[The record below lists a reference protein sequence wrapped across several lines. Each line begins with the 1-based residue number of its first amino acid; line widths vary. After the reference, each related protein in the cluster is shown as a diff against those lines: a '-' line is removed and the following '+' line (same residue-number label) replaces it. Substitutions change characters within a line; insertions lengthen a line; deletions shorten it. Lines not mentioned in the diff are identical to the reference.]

1 MAPVFCLGELAMKR
15 MVLALVMV
23 GMLVSACEKKTTPVA
38 PAKSQTTEA
47 EKPAA
52 VQEKAA
58 VTPKAET
65 PAVEAAPVGNPVVV
79 LETSRGEIHIELY
92 PDKAPI
98 TVANFLQYVKSGH
111 YNGTIFHRII
121 PGFMIQGGG
130 VAADMTLKATNAA
143 IKNEAKNGLQNERGT
158 IAMARMQ
165 SPDSA
170 MCQFFINVN
179 NNIFLNYA
187 GPGPGQEGYAVFGR
201 VVKGMEV
208 ADAIVS
214 VPTHTVGIYA
224 DVPVTPVVIETATVT
239 Q

>member
-1 MAPVFCLGELAMKR
+1 MKR

-23 GMLVSACEKKTTPVA
+23 GLLVSACEKKTTPVA
-38 PAKSQTTEA
+38 PAKSQTTKT

-58 VTPKAET
+58 VTPKAAETPAT
-65 PAVEAAPVGNPVVV
+65 PAVEAGNPVVV
-79 LETSRGEIHIELY
+79 LETSKGEIHIELY

-111 YNGTIFHRII
+111 YNGTIFHRVK
-121 PGFMIQGGG
+121 PGFVIQGGG
-130 VAADMTLKATNAA
+130 MTADMTLKATNAA

-165 SPDSA
+165 SPNSA

-179 NNIFLNYA
+179 NNVMLNYA
-187 GPGPGQEGYAVFGR
+187 GPDPGQEGYAVFGR
-201 VVKGMEV
+201 VIKGMEV

-214 VPTHTVGIYA
+214 VPTHAVGIYT
-224 DVPVTPVVIETATVT
+224 DMPVEPVVIETATVT

>member
-1 MAPVFCLGELAMKR
+1 MKR

-23 GMLVSACEKKTTPVA
+23 GMLVSACEKETTPVA
-38 PAKSQTTEA
+38 PAKSQTTET

-58 VTPKAET
+58 VTPKAAEM
-65 PAVEAAPVGNPVVV
+65 PAVPAAEAGNPVVV

-111 YNGTIFHRII
+111 YNGTIFHRVI

-130 VAADMTLKATNAA
+130 MTADMTPKATNAP
-143 IKNEAKNGLQNERGT
+143 IKNEASNGLKNERGT
-158 IAMARMQ
+158 IAMARTNV
-165 SPDSA
+165 PDSA
-170 MCQFFINVN
+170 TCQFFINVN
-179 NNIFLNYA
+179 NNVDLNYA
-187 GPGPGQEGYAVFGR
+187 GPGREGYAVFGR
-201 VVKGMEV
+201 VVRGMEV

-214 VPTHTVGIYA
+214 VPRRDA

>member
-1 MAPVFCLGELAMKR
+1 MKR
-15 MVLALVMV
+15 MILALVMV
-23 GMLVSACEKKTTPVA
+23 GMVVLSACEKKTTPVA
-38 PAKSQTTEA
+38 PAKSQATKTK
-47 EKPAA
+47 KPAA

-65 PAVEAAPVGNPVVV
+65 PAMPAAETAKPVTAAQTNPVVV
-79 LETSRGEIHIELY
+79 LKTSRGEIDIELY

-130 VAADMTLKATNAA
+130 MTADMTLKATNAS
-143 IKNEAKNGLQNERGT
+143 IKNEAQNGLKNERGT

-179 NNIFLNYA
+179 NNVMLNYA
-187 GPGPGQEGYAVFGR
+187 GPGQEGYAVFGK

-214 VPTHTVGIYA
+214 VPTHTVGIHA
-224 DVPVTPVVIETATVT
+224 DVPITPVVIEAAALK
-239 Q
+239 

>member
-1 MAPVFCLGELAMKR
+1 MKR

-23 GMLVSACEKKTTPVA
+23 GMLVLSACEKKTTPVA
-38 PAKSQTTEA
+38 PAKSQIAET

-65 PAVEAAPVGNPVVV
+65 PAAAAQPAPAGNPVVI
-79 LETSRGEIHIELY
+79 LKTTKGEIDIELY

-130 VAADMTLKATNAA
+130 MTADMTLKATNAA
-143 IKNEAKNGLQNERGT
+143 IKNEATNGLKNERGT

-179 NNIFLNYA
+179 NNVPLNYA
-187 GPGPGQEGYAVFGR
+187 GPGREGYAVFGR
-201 VVKGMEV
+201 VVKGMEI
-208 ADAIVS
+208 ADTIVS
-214 VPTHTVGIYA
+214 VPTHAVGIHEA
-224 DVPVTPVVIETATVT
+224 VPVTPVVIESATV

>member
-1 MAPVFCLGELAMKR
+1 MKR
-15 MVLALVMV
+15 MILALVMV
-23 GMLVSACEKKTTPVA
+23 GMVVLSACEKKTTPVA
-38 PAKSQTTEA
+38 PAKLQTTET

-65 PAVEAAPVGNPVVV
+65 AALPQPAAATVPAGNPVVI
-79 LETSRGEIHIELY
+79 LKTTKGEIDIELY

-130 VAADMTLKATNAA
+130 MTADMTLKATNAA

-170 MCQFFINVN
+170 MCQFFINMN

-208 ADAIVS
+208 ADTIVS
-214 VPTHTVGIYA
+214 VPTHAVGIHEA
-224 DVPVTPVVIETATVT
+224 VPVTPVVIEAATVK
-239 Q
+239 